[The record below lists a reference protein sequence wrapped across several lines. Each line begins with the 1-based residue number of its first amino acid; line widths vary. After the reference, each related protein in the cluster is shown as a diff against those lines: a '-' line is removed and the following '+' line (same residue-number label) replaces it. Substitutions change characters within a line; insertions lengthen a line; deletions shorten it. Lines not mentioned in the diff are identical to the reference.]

1 MAKLTTHPDKKP
13 VIFVHADLYT
23 KLFYSTRNGGQ
34 LVESLRTKIG
44 KVHPNKAR
52 KDVDMEMFKKD
63 AWKFNF
69 EPDAKSLAKDSMPM

>member
-1 MAKLTTHPDKKP
+1 MPTHPDKKP
-13 VIFVHADLYT
+13 IIFVHADLYT

-34 LVESLRTKIG
+34 LVESLRTKIE

-52 KDVDMEMFKKD
+52 KDVIMEMFRKD
-63 AWKFNF
+63 AWKFYF

>member
-1 MAKLTTHPDKKP
+1 MFNLLHGVWTAKLTTHPDKKP
-13 VIFVHADLYT
+13 IIFVHADLYT

-34 LVESLRTKIG
+34 LVESLRTKIE

-52 KDVDMEMFKKD
+52 KD